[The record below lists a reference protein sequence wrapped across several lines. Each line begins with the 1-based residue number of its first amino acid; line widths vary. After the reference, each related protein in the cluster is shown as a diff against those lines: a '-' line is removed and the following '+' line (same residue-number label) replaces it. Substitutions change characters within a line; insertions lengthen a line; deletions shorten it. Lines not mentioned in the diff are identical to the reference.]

1 MTYSKHG
8 AKPGIDTSIEKAPG
22 VSQDSK
28 GLRTLARLA
37 TNFIAFIKR
46 IATPDAFLISTLCL
60 IIAQAVYAIVRAI

>member
-1 MTYSKHG
+1 MNRTTKTNAPSGDGLDAAHDQP
-8 AKPGIDTSIEKAPG
+8 AK
-22 VSQDSK
+22 
-28 GLRTLARLA
+28 TLTKLA